1 MNRHAGRSRF
11 RSTFPW
17 LLLPIVASGVAA
29 TQAPP
34 GAPERPATVAAVA
47 APAKAEPSSTQK
59 PHGRYEDPLD
69 GWFDYSEVL
78 LFHRGFLPVPFLVTE
93 PAVGYGGGVAAVWF
107 RKSIAE
113 MQQDSRAAGG
123 RMLPPDVGAL
133 MGYKTSNGT
142 WGAGGGYFG
151 SLAADRFR
159 YSLLAA
165 QTDTRLDFYG
175 PRQIPRRFDIEAP
188 YVKADALA
196 RLGGSDWFL
205 GARYLY
211 FGATSRFAGEVPEEI
226 ADRELESDV
235 GKLSLL
241 VDFDTRDNV
250 LTPSR
255 GTFVELDLGWARPEL
270 ASSESFQSWQGRGFT
285 YLALGERAVVGLRG
299 DLRFT
304 DGRAPFY
311 AKPYLAMRGIAAMR
325 YQGDDT
331 ALAESELRWTPHP
344 RWGVVVFGGVGRAWS
359 DRLSFEDAE
368 TAFGGGAG
376 FRYLIARRL
385 GLWAGVD
392 LARGSGSNDTALY
405 FQVGS
410 AWR

>member
-1 MNRHAGRSRF
+1 VIPPALRIRPRSAA
-11 RSTFPW
+11 
-17 LLLPIVASGVAA
+17 LLLGFVAPALALAQS
-29 TQAPP
+29 PP
-34 GAPERPATVAAVA
+34 GLPESEASARAAA
-47 APAKAEPSSTQK
+47 APAAAAPPAGETPRGKY
-59 PHGRYEDPLD
+59 RDPVD
-69 GWFDYSEVL
+69 GAFDYSEVL

-113 MQQDSRAAGG
+113 MQQDNQAAGG

-165 QTDTRLDFYG
+165 WTDTRLDFYG

-196 RLGGSDWFL
+196 RLGASDWFL
-205 GARYLY
+205 GLRYLFY
-211 FGATSRFAGEVPEEI
+211 GATSRFAGEVPEEI
-226 ADRELESDV
+226 ADRELESDL

-241 VDFDTRDNV
+241 VDFDSRDNV

-255 GTFVELDLGWARPEL
+255 GSFVELDFGWARPEL
-270 ASSESFQSWQGRGFT
+270 ASTRSFESWQGRAFT
-285 YLALGERAVVGLRG
+285 YLPAGEHAVVGLRG

-331 ALAESELRWTPHP
+331 ALAETELRWNLHP
-344 RWGVVVFGGVGRAWS
+344 RWGVVVFGGAGRAWTERI
-359 DRLSFEDAE
+359 DFADAE

-392 LARGSGSNDTALY
+392 LARGSGSDDTSLY

>member
-1 MNRHAGRSRF
+1 MNRRTGRF
-11 RSTFPW
+11 RLHFALLSPL
-17 LLLPIVASGVAA
+17 LLLPAARVAA
-29 TQAPP
+29 TQPPP
-34 GAPERPATVAAVA
+34 GVPEGPAAVA
-47 APAKAEPSSTQK
+47 ATSGQAPAALAPEQK
-59 PHGRYEDPLD
+59 PRGRYEDPLD

-113 MQQDSRAAGG
+113 MQQDSQAPGG

-205 GARYLY
+205 GARYLF

-226 ADRELESDV
+226 ADRELESDL

-241 VDFDTRDNV
+241 VDYDSRDNV

-255 GTFVELDLGWARPEL
+255 GSFVELDLGWARPEL
-270 ASSESFQSWQGRGFT
+270 ASSESFESWQGRGYT
-285 YLALGERAVVGLRG
+285 YVGLGERAVVGLRG

-331 ALAESELRWTPHP
+331 ALAETELRWNLHP
-344 RWGVVVFGGVGRAWS
+344 RWGMVVFGGAGRAWTERV
-359 DRLSFEDAE
+359 DFADAE

-392 LARGSGSNDTALY
+392 LARGSGSDDTSLY